1 MEDKLYLGVIGASSC
16 DDITYQHAEKVGA
29 LIAESGAVLVC
40 GGRGGVME
48 AACKGAKKKNGTTV
62 GILPD
67 ADAINMNPFLDYR
80 ILTGFGE
87 ARNMII
93 VRTIDAAV
101 AISGSYGTL
110 SEIAFCLK
118 TDVPVIS
125 LNSWDIPGI
134 VLKTDN
140 PEKAVETAIRRAKRS
155 YE

>member
-1 MEDKLYLGVIGASSC
+1 MDKKIYIGVIGASSC
-16 DDITYQHAEKVGA
+16 DDKIYKLSEKVGES
-29 LIAESGAVLVC
+29 IAKSGAVLVC

-48 AACKGAKKKNGTTV
+48 AACKGAKSGNGITI

-67 ADAINMNPFLDYR
+67 ADDKYSNPFLDYR

-101 AISGSYGTL
+101 AISGNYGTL

-118 TDVPVIS
+118 TDVPVVS
-125 LNSWDIPGI
+125 LDSWDIPGI
-134 VLKTDN
+134 ALKTKN
-140 PEKAVETAIRRAKRS
+140 PEEAVETAIRKAQRS